1 MINTREE
8 LLNALAEAA
17 ELEHGLLI
25 QYLFTAFSF
34 KRRGDEGISPNQ
46 QLLMEDWERTILS
59 VAHQEMYHLANV
71 CNLLSAIGGAPR
83 FERPNFPQ
91 PLKKYYPFD
100 FQLEKFNDASLYRFI
115 VFELPEGEP
124 PPPLPEEEK
133 IKGLE
138 LSMFKAKF
146 APEPLVYNH
155 IGELYKR
162 IEEGFSNIPE
172 EKLFIG
178 PHNEQDED
186 AWTLRL
192 SMHSVKDRKTALKA
206 IKEIVEEGEGTSAAR
221 EGSHYDKFLKVRAAL
236 KTQKEL
242 DPLFE
247 PARTVVI
254 NPQTREHRDA
264 GDGISLISNPLTLKV
279 AELFNTTYTTMLGML
294 IQYYNYGG
302 ESQEQREMLRDS
314 SRRMMSAL
322 IRPLAE
328 ILTELPISLDPAD
341 GMAGPGFEIY
351 GPLSL
356 SSKIDIRWTIL
367 QERFIQH
374 IADVDD
380 ILEHKD
386 AYPGLSR
393 IAKLRENFEH
403 SLTNLQTIIA

>member
-8 LLNALAEAA
+8 LLNALVEAA

-34 KRRGDEGISPNQ
+34 KRREDEGITPSQ
-46 QLLMEDWERTILS
+46 QLLIEDWEKTILS
-59 VAHQEMYHLANV
+59 VAHQEMYHLGNV
-71 CNLLSAIGGAPR
+71 CNLLSAVGGSPR

-100 FQLEKFNDASLYRFI
+100 FQLERFNDESLYRFI

-124 PPPLPEEEK
+124 PPSLP
-133 IKGLE
+133 KGLPGE
-138 LSMFKAKF
+138 KNSKFKAEF
-146 APEPLVYNH
+146 APDPIVYNH

-162 IEEGFSNIPE
+162 IEEGFLNIPE

-178 PHNEQDED
+178 PHNEQDSD
-186 AWTLRL
+186 QWTLRL
-192 SMHSVKDRKTALKA
+192 TMHTVKDRNSALKA
-206 IKEIVEEGEGTSAAR
+206 IKEIVEEGEGTPAAR
-221 EGSHYDKFLKVRAAL
+221 LNSHYDKFLKVREAYNDEKSLDAA
-236 KTQKEL
+236 
-242 DPLFE
+242 FE

-264 GDGISLISNPLTLKV
+264 GGGVTVISNPITLKV
-279 AELFNTTYTTMLGML
+279 AELFNTTYATMLTML

-302 ESQEQREMLRDS
+302 ETDKQREMLRDS

-328 ILTELPISLDPAD
+328 ILTELPVSESLEQ

-351 GPLSL
+351 GPLSQ
-356 SSKIDIRWTIL
+356 SSKIAIRWVIL
-367 QERFIQH
+367 EERLLQH
-374 IADVDD
+374 IEDIDQILMDVS
-380 ILEHKD
+380 
-386 AYPGLSR
+386 AYPALSR
-393 IAKLRENFEH
+393 IPKLRDNFVNT
-403 SLTNLQTIIA
+403 LINLKSIIE